1 MILKGKSDI
10 LQQNALYGFPA
21 ELDEKIKPSCQCS
34 KYKATDRR
42 LLPSNTVTTIIWCF
56 TGSLCQTISLAGN
69 RGFLTFGQSHEN
81 RFPLFLVFYAH
92 INWTGSNSSY
102 IFNVQTWECCQS
114 SHLTLTL
121 KHLRP
126 SVFPPK
132 TFKWFPLKMGK
143 IHKNRAKLHNQ
154 IWYHTHNVVNVIR
167 QINWQGAGVVF
178 PSTSTCFATW
188 RIWKQRGSQRKE
200 TVVVFD
206 DLSWVCFICAG
217 HGPQINSFV
226 VLRSLGLRAA
236 C

>member
-1 MILKGKSDI
+1 MRVLSI
-10 LQQNALYGFPA
+10 FP
-21 ELDEKIKPSCQCS
+21 P
-34 KYKATDRR
+34 Y
-42 LLPSNTVTTIIWCF
+42 SNTEAPTPKC
-56 TGSLCQTISLAGN
+56 IS
-69 RGFLTFGQSHEN
+69 
-81 RFPLFLVFYAH
+81 
-92 INWTGSNSSY
+92 
-102 IFNVQTWECCQS
+102 
-114 SHLTLTL
+114 
-121 KHLRP
+121 
-126 SVFPPK
+126 PK

-206 DLSWVCFICAG
+206 DLSWVCFIWAG

-226 VLRSLGLRAA
+226 VLRSLGLLELHVRAHGEFSDQTTPRRRIKYPEQFPETA
-236 C
+236 GFWPWKERMSCVPPWVCVWRGSWRTDWNQEFTKQVEE

>member
-1 MILKGKSDI
+1 MRVLSI
-10 LQQNALYGFPA
+10 FP
-21 ELDEKIKPSCQCS
+21 P
-34 KYKATDRR
+34 YF
-42 LLPSNTVTTIIWCF
+42 NTEAPTPKC
-56 TGSLCQTISLAGN
+56 IS
-69 RGFLTFGQSHEN
+69 
-81 RFPLFLVFYAH
+81 
-92 INWTGSNSSY
+92 
-102 IFNVQTWECCQS
+102 
-114 SHLTLTL
+114 
-121 KHLRP
+121 
-126 SVFPPK
+126 PK

-206 DLSWVCFICAG
+206 DLSWVCFIWAG

-226 VLRSLGLRAA
+226 VLRSLGLLELHVRAHGEFRIKRLREGESNIPSSFLKQQDSDHGRNA
-236 C
+236 WAVFHPGCVFRGEAEEQTEIKSLRSK